1 LITDP
6 EEGLRCHSFG
16 LEARYK
22 FCNHCTLRVILLRLA
37 PLSYLLLALLGQ
49 LLDEKTGRV
58 ALEVALDLDDLGHGA
73 FYAQPFSFRLGLFCF
88 SGLCWGRI
96 FLFSHRRLNVSD

>member
-1 LITDP
+1 MITDP

-37 PLSYLLLALLGQ
+37 PLSYLRLIIIAIAAYFWFNEVPDAYTWIGGAVIICAAL
-49 LLDEKTGRV
+49 
-58 ALEVALDLDDLGHGA
+58 
-73 FYAQPFSFRLGLFCF
+73 YIAQPEAVQNR
-88 SGLCWGRI
+88 
-96 FLFSHRRLNVSD
+96 